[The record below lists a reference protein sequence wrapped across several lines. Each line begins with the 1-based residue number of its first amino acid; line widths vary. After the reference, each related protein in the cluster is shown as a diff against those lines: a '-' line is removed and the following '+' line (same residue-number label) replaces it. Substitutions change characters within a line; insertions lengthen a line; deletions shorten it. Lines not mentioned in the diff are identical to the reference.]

1 MAPPNIDPSFYVR
14 KCTREDIAAVM
25 NVNETCLPENYPMFF
40 YEEILEK
47 FPNSFLVAGTKNAGK
62 EVIVGYIMWRLER
75 GISEFGVKIVK
86 KGHLVSLAVM
96 EKVRRH
102 GVAAQLLTHGMAAI
116 QGYGAK
122 EFVLEVRI
130 SNTPAI
136 KLYTERFN
144 FEQKKVI
151 AQYYRDSE
159 DAFFMARQA
168 DGQHIG

>member
-1 MAPPNIDPSFYVR
+1 MAPSNIDPSYYVR
-14 KCTREDIAAVM
+14 KCTHDDLAAVM
-25 NVNETCLPENYPMFF
+25 NVNETCLPENYPLFF

-47 FPNSFLVAGTKNAGK
+47 YPSSFLVACTNNGGK
-62 EVIVGYIMWRLER
+62 ELIVGYIMWRLER

-96 EKVRRH
+96 NNVRRH
-102 GVAAQLLTHGMAAI
+102 GVASQLLTHGMAAI
-116 QGYGAK
+116 QAYGAR

-130 SNTPAI
+130 SNMPAI
-136 KLYTERFN
+136 KLYTQGFN
-144 FEQKKVI
+144 FEQRKVI

-168 DGQHIG
+168 DGHQI